1 MNPLKIFLTNKRSIT
16 KNEKN
21 KKNLKTYKRAS
32 YILPEYLDHIIYVYN
47 GMSFKK
53 LRITED
59 MIGTKFGQYVFT
71 RKICKHKIKKV
82 IKK

>member
-1 MNPLKIFLTNKRSIT
+1 MKFNYDIQLYKQILQ
-16 KNEKN
+16 N
-21 KKNLKTYKRAS
+21 KKNLKTYKRAG

-82 IKK
+82 IKN

>member
-1 MNPLKIFLTNKRSIT
+1 MKFNYDIQLYKQILQ
-16 KNEKN
+16 N

-32 YILPEYLDHIIYVYN
+32 YILQEYLDHIIYVYN

-53 LRITED
+53 VRITED

>member
-1 MNPLKIFLTNKRSIT
+1 MKFNYDIQLYKQILQ
-16 KNEKN
+16 N

-32 YILPEYLDHIIYVYN
+32 YILPE
-47 GMSFKK
+47 
-53 LRITED
+53 D
-59 MIGTKFGQYVFT
+59 MIGTQFGQYIFT